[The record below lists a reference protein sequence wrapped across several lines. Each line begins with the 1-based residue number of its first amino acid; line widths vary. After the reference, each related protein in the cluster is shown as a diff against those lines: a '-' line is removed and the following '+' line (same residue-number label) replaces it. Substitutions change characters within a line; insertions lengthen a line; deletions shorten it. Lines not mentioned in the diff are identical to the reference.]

1 MKIPSQVVEF
11 RISMLRI
18 VLLAFVVALMSCGA
32 SSRSTRSN
40 ASDPLGEFEDSGK
53 RIAGDFIASVE
64 DAYRGSG
71 SDPQRQA
78 MISFDGDGHFK
89 RQLDSRI
96 DEGSYLITTTGE
108 MIVYIEKVN
117 GEPLTA
123 AKAERY
129 RLDEQSEASMT
140 LTGPARSF
148 LLKRK

>member
-11 RISMLRI
+11 RMSVLRV
-18 VLLAFVVALMSCGA
+18 VLFAFIAALVSCGA
-32 SSRSTRSN
+32 SSRSTGSN
-40 ASDPLGEFEDSGK
+40 ASDPLGEVEDSGK

-71 SDPQRQA
+71 SGLQGKA
-78 MISFDGDGHFK
+78 MISFDGDGHFN

-96 DEGSYLITTTGE
+96 EEGSYLITTTGE
-108 MIVYIEKVN
+108 MIVYIEKIN

-123 AKAERY
+123 ARVERY
-129 RLDEQSEASMT
+129 RLNEQSEASMT

>member
-1 MKIPSQVVEF
+1 
-11 RISMLRI
+11 ML
-18 VLLAFVVALMSCGA
+18 
-32 SSRSTRSN
+32 
-40 ASDPLGEFEDSGK
+40 
-53 RIAGDFIASVE
+53 
-64 DAYRGSG
+64 
-71 SDPQRQA
+71 
-78 MISFDGDGHFK
+78 SFDGDGHFK

-96 DEGSYLITTTGE
+96 EEGSYLLTTPGE

-140 LTGPARSF
+140 LTSPSRSF

>member
-1 MKIPSQVVEF
+1 
-11 RISMLRI
+11 MLRI

-140 LTGPARSF
+140 LTGPARNF

>member
-1 MKIPSQVVEF
+1 MKISSHVAEF
-11 RISMLRI
+11 RMSLLRV
-18 VLLAFVVALMSCGA
+18 VLFAFVAALVSCGA
-32 SSRSTRSN
+32 SSRSTGSN
-40 ASDPLGEFEDSGK
+40 ASDPPGEFEDSGK
-53 RIAGDFIASVE
+53 RIAGDFVASAE
-64 DAYRGSG
+64 DSYRARGSA
-71 SDPQRQA
+71 PQRQA
-78 MISFDGDGHFK
+78 ILSFDGDGHFK

-96 DEGSYLITTTGE
+96 EEGSYLITTTGE

>member
-1 MKIPSQVVEF
+1 
-11 RISMLRI
+11 MLRI

-71 SDPQRQA
+71 SDRQRQA

-140 LTGPARSF
+140 LTGPARNF

>member
-1 MKIPSQVVEF
+1 MP
-11 RISMLRI
+11 RI
-18 VLLAFVVALMSCGA
+18 VLFAFVAALVSCGA
-32 SSRSTRSN
+32 SSRSTGSN
-40 ASDPLGEFEDSGK
+40 ASDPLGELEDSGK
-53 RIAGDFIASVE
+53 RIAGDFVASMD
-64 DAYRGSG
+64 DAYRARGSG
-71 SDPQRQA
+71 SQRQA
-78 MISFDGDGHFK
+78 MLSFDGDGNFK

-96 DEGSYLITTTGE
+96 EEGSYLITTTGE
-108 MIVYIEKVN
+108 LIVYIEKVN

>member
-1 MKIPSQVVEF
+1 MKITSQAGL
-11 RISMLRI
+11 RISIPRI
-18 VLLAFVVALMSCGA
+18 ALFAFVAALVSCGA
-32 SSRSTRSN
+32 SSRSTGSN
-40 ASDPLGEFEDSGK
+40 ASEPLGEVEDSGK

-64 DAYRGSG
+64 DSYRGSG
-71 SDPQRQA
+71 SGPQRQA
-78 MISFDGDGHFK
+78 LLSFDGDGHFK

-96 DEGSYLITTTGE
+96 EEGSYLITTTGE

-117 GEPLTA
+117 GEPLTS

>member
-1 MKIPSQVVEF
+1 ML
-11 RISMLRI
+11 MLRI
-18 VLLAFVVALMSCGA
+18 VLFAFVAALVSCGA
-32 SSRSTRSN
+32 SSRSTGSN
-40 ASDPLGEFEDSGK
+40 ASDPLSEFEDSGK
-53 RIAGDFIASVE
+53 RIAGDFIASI
-64 DAYRGSG
+64 DDSYRARGSG
-71 SDPQRQA
+71 PQRQA
-78 MISFDGDGHFK
+78 TLSFDGDGHFK

-108 MIVYIEKVN
+108 MMVYVEKVN

-123 AKAERY
+123 ATAERY

>member
-1 MKIPSQVVEF
+1 MKISSQVEL
-11 RISMLRI
+11 RINFLRI
-18 VLLAFVVALMSCGA
+18 VLFAFVAALVSCGA
-32 SSRSTRSN
+32 SLRSTGSN
-40 ASDPLGEFEDSGK
+40 ASDPVGEVEDSGK
-53 RIAGDFIASVE
+53 RISGDFVASIE
-64 DAYRGSG
+64 DSYRARGSG
-71 SDPQRQA
+71 PQRQA
-78 MISFDGDGHFK
+78 MLSFDGEGNFK

-96 DEGSYLITTTGE
+96 EEGSYLITTTGE

-129 RLDEQSEASMT
+129 RLDDQSEGSMT

>member
-1 MKIPSQVVEF
+1 MKIPTQAVEF
-11 RISMLRI
+11 RISALR
-18 VLLAFVVALMSCGA
+18 VCLFAFAAALVSCGA
-32 SSRSTRSN
+32 SSRSTGSS
-40 ASDPLGEFEDSGK
+40 ASDPFSEFEDSGK

-71 SDPQRQA
+71 LGAQRQA

-96 DEGSYLITTTGE
+96 EEGSYLITTTAE
-108 MIVYIEKVN
+108 MMVYVEKVN

-129 RLDEQSEASMT
+129 RFDEQSEASMT